1 MSTSIASDTNTNT
14 SNNAHE
20 DVKPTIYSMLTD
32 QPISIPDANIFGV
45 CRPVSDFE
53 KLNCVGKGAYGV
65 VYRGRDKINQE
76 IVALKKVRMEKEQW
90 GLPISSMREINLL
103 LDLRHENIVEL
114 REIAVGKSLR
124 SIFLVMTYCEQDL
137 ASLLDHM
144 SQPFSES
151 QVKCIALQLFRGL
164 DYIHKRFIVH
174 RDIKV
179 SNLLLTDSGCL
190 KIADFGLA
198 RQFTLPNGTMTPM
211 VVTLWYRAPELL
223 FGTKYQTTA
232 IDIWSCACVI
242 GELLSHRPLLPGQSE
257 IQQIN
262 LIIEMFGTPTEKIW
276 SGLND
281 LPALKNFSL
290 RQQPYNNVKQ
300 TFPWLSAAGLRLLN
314 FMFMYDPS
322 KRATAEDCLR
332 SSYFKEPPLPC
343 DPELMPSFPQ
353 HRNQKP
359 SSAATARL
367 SALPP
372 QLSSSSETQTNV
384 NEQRKRQNHP
394 PLRVGYTNIKRPR
407 ES

>member
-1 MSTSIASDTNTNT
+1 MYNKFKLNCSI
-14 SNNAHE
+14 
-20 DVKPTIYSMLTD
+20 
-32 QPISIPDANIFGV
+32 F
-45 CRPVSDFE
+45 RPVSDFE

-223 FGTKYQTTA
+223 FGMRNEFHDDSK
-232 IDIWSCACVI
+232 
-242 GELLSHRPLLPGQSE
+242 
-257 IQQIN
+257 QQIIYELQIFYVRLYPRN
-262 LIIEMFGTPTEKIW
+262 KI
-276 SGLND
+276 S
-281 LPALKNFSL
+281 
-290 RQQPYNNVKQ
+290 NNSDRYLV
-300 TFPWLSAAGLRLLN
+300 
-314 FMFMYDPS
+314 M
-322 KRATAEDCLR
+322 CLC
-332 SSYFKEPPLPC
+332 YW
-343 DPELMPSFPQ
+343 
-353 HRNQKP
+353 
-359 SSAATARL
+359 
-367 SALPP
+367 
-372 QLSSSSETQTNV
+372 
-384 NEQRKRQNHP
+384 
-394 PLRVGYTNIKRPR
+394 
-407 ES
+407 

>member
-1 MSTSIASDTNTNT
+1 MSSSEANN
-14 SNNAHE
+14 SNNNTTNNNE
-20 DVKPTIYSMLTD
+20 ETKTTIYSMLTD
-32 QPISIPDANIFGV
+32 QPITIPDSCLFGA

-53 KLNCVGKGAYGV
+53 KLNCIGKGTYGV
-65 VYRGRDKINQE
+65 VYRGRDKISQE
-76 IVALKKVRMEKEQW
+76 IVALKKVRMENEQW

-103 LDLRHENIVEL
+103 LNLRHENIVEL

-144 SQPFSES
+144 SQPFTEA

-164 DYIHKRFIVH
+164 NYIHKRFIVH

-179 SNLLLTDSGCL
+179 SNLLLTDCGCL

-223 FGTKYQTTA
+223 FGSKYQTTA
-232 IDIWSCACVI
+232 IDIWSAGCVL
-242 GELLSHRPLLPGQSE
+242 GELLCHRPLLPGRSE
-257 IQQIN
+257 IQQID
-262 LIIEMFGTPTEKIW
+262 LIIDMFGTPTEKIW
-276 SGLND
+276 PGLND
-281 LPALKNFSL
+281 LPSLKNFSL

-300 TFPWLSAAGLRLLN
+300 TFPWLSNAGLRLIN

-332 SSYFKEPPLPC
+332 SSYFKEAPLPC
-343 DPELMPSFPQ
+343 ENDLMPSFPQ
-353 HRNQKP
+353 HRNQK
-359 SSAATARL
+359 SSSSNQHRP
-367 SALPP
+367 ALPAR
-372 QLSSSSETQTNV
+372 LSSSSNEPNSLV
-384 NEQRKRQNHP
+384 NDNRKRQNLP
-394 PLRVGYTNIKRPR
+394 PLRVGCTNVKRIR
-407 ES
+407 KS